1 MTLIPSERK
10 NPRGRYSVLALA
22 AATLVAISGG
32 ASAHEY
38 WIEPLDFRIEAG
50 DTASAELK
58 VGQHFKGASRSYL
71 PGRFF
76 AFDVAN
82 GSETTPVEG
91 RIGAR
96 PAIQD
101 MALAPGLNIVTQE
114 TRPEKLTWKT
124 LAEFEAFVAMHG
136 LEQLVAR
143 HRDRGLKEG
152 GFVERYRRNAK
163 ALVQV
168 GDEPGSDR
176 RVGMAYELVA
186 EANPY
191 ALDGDVLPVR
201 LYWDGAP
208 EAGAQLHVFRK
219 SDGEDFS
226 RVVTDAD
233 GRANIPVEPG
243 ETYMVNAV
251 HMVEREGRAEEDH
264 AVWESYWSSLT
275 FAVPE

>member
-1 MTLIPSERK
+1 MTFIRTERK
-10 NPRGRYSVLALA
+10 RQAGRYPVLALA
-22 AATLVAISGG
+22 AATALAI
-32 ASAHEY
+32 ASDATAHEY

-50 DTASAELK
+50 EPASAELK
-58 VGQHFKGASRSYL
+58 VGQNFKGASRSYL
-71 PGRFF
+71 PARFF
-76 AFDVAN
+76 AFEVTN
-82 GSETTPVEG
+82 GDIATPVKG

-114 TRPEKLTWKT
+114 TLPEKLTWKT
-124 LAEFEAFVAMHG
+124 FAEFEAFVAMHG

-143 HRDRGLKEG
+143 HRERGLKEA

-186 EANPY
+186 EDNPY
-191 ALDGDVLPVR
+191 ALDGNALSVR

-208 EAGAQLHVFRK
+208 EAGTQLHVFRK

-226 RVVTDAD
+226 RIVTDAE
-233 GRANIPVEPG
+233 GRATIPVEPG